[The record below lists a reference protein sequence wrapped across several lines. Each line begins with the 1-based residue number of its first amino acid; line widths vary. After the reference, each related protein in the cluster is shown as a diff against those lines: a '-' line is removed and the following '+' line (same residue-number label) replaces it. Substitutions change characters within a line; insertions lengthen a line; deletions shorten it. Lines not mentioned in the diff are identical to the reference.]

1 MPQGSGR
8 FSRRLPPQPAARRAV
23 SDRQGQLAPP
33 ARCARIPRMS
43 APRILLVD
51 DQRQVSRMLRA
62 SLELSGHDYN
72 VADVASAEE
81 ALIELARG
89 PIDLLVTDLRLPG
102 MSGLELLAK
111 VRLQNPQARAIL
123 ITGAPTDEIAAEA
136 TALGVIAFLRK
147 PLGTSFFLEA
157 VARALEVGV
166 TALEPEEA
174 VEGER
179 PRIAERLAELRR
191 ELGAEAA
198 FLVGDNGR
206 VLARAGDLVNLDLDA
221 TLPPLMAAFSAGLK
235 VSQLMGT
242 SMPGNLQ
249 YFSGPSY
256 DFYMTNVGAA
266 YCLLMAFTAR
276 PEAGQMG
283 AVVHF
288 GRRAASDLLA
298 ALSSLGVIEPDA
310 KAEAPL
316 PPSPSPVEPVREV
329 SARELASA
337 ARKVGRKDVETYWDD
352 AVADAK
358 DLNPAEG
365 DALSYEQARRL
376 GLLPEDPEPKG

>member
-1 MPQGSGR
+1 MT
-8 FSRRLPPQPAARRAV
+8 
-23 SDRQGQLAPP
+23 
-33 ARCARIPRMS
+33 

-62 SLELSGHDYN
+62 SLELSGRDYN

-81 ALIELARG
+81 ALLELERG

-102 MSGLELLAK
+102 MSGLELLTK
-111 VRLQNPQARAIL
+111 VRQQNPKARAIL

-157 VARALEVGV
+157 VARALDAGVDEVK
-166 TALEPEEA
+166 APEPDEE
-174 VEGER
+174 ER

-198 FLVGDNGR
+198 FLVGDNAR

-221 TLPPLMAAFSAGLK
+221 TLPPLMSAFSAGLK
-235 VSQLMGT
+235 VSQRMGA

-298 ALSSLGVIEPDA
+298 ALSSLGVVEPEG
-310 KAEAPL
+310 KAETPAP
-316 PPSPSPVEPVREV
+316 PAAPPVEPVREV

-337 ARKVGRKDVETYWDD
+337 ARKVGGKDVESYWDD
-352 AVADAK
+352 AIAEAK
-358 DLNPAEG
+358 DLSPAEG

-376 GLLPEDPEPKG
+376 GLLPEDPEPVA

>member
-1 MPQGSGR
+1 MT
-8 FSRRLPPQPAARRAV
+8 
-23 SDRQGQLAPP
+23 
-33 ARCARIPRMS
+33 

-62 SLELSGHDYN
+62 SLELSGQDYN

-111 VRLQNPQARAIL
+111 VRLQNPKARAIL

-136 TALGVIAFLRK
+136 MALGVIAFLRK

-157 VARALEVGV
+157 VARALEVAAG
-166 TALEPEEA
+166 AIEPEEA
-174 VEGER
+174 VEEER

-235 VSQLMGT
+235 VSQLMGA

-249 YFSGPSY
+249 YFSGPAY

-266 YCLLMAFTAR
+266 FCLLMAFTAKS
-276 PEAGQMG
+276 EAGQMG

-288 GRRAASDLLA
+288 GRRAASDLLS

-316 PPSPSPVEPVREV
+316 PPAPPPVEPVREV

-337 ARKVGRKDVETYWDD
+337 ARKVGRKDVKSYWDD